1 MPPIDERLRRDLDRA
16 ARPSAPDSR
25 AQFEDVERRRARRTL
40 TRKVQTAALVTVVL
54 VGTAAGFS
62 ALLKN
67 FSGAQTP
74 AARTTTSSTPAAGA
88 TRSPVVLQE
97 IVLPDDP
104 TKVISVDGLGS
115 PVCRGSEIQGNFYG
129 GGTTYAYVFT
139 KARDT
144 GCPPAGG
151 GLQVLVVL
159 VPDATGRSSSLV
171 VTGPLDCQTADGVCY
186 VWADP
191 DIDGD
196 GKNEIAVVTTQG
208 ASTTFF
214 QLYEAVATPN
224 GWAVSPIVAPDG
236 APVSVAEGGSV
247 THQDGVNCYGPSNTF
262 IEWSASP
269 NADQTKY
276 VIHSQPYRLDGDYE
290 SSPGVFTTSRV
301 LQPLTPSDSTVDL
314 NTDQPMP
321 ADDVTSCGGS
331 IQNPSSP

>member
-1 MPPIDERLRRDLDRA
+1 MPPIDERLQRDLDRA
-16 ARPSAPDSR
+16 ARPSAPDSGAR
-25 AQFEDVERRRARRTL
+25 FEDVERRRARRTL

-54 VGTAAGFS
+54 VGTAAGFL
-62 ALLKN
+62 ALLRN
-67 FSGAQTP
+67 FSGAETP
-74 AARTTTSSTPAAGA
+74 ATQATTSPPTATA

-115 PVCRGSEIQGNFYG
+115 PVCRGSEIQGNFFG

-139 KARDT
+139 EASGA

-151 GLQVLVVL
+151 GLQVLVVV
-159 VPDATGRSSSLV
+159 VPDATGHSSSLV
-171 VTGPLDCQTADGVCY
+171 VTGPLDCHTADGVCY

-208 ASTTFF
+208 ASTMFF
-214 QLYEAVATPN
+214 QLYEVVTTPN

-247 THQDGVNCYGPSNTF
+247 THQDGVNCSGPSNSF
-262 IEWSASP
+262 IEWSASL

-276 VIHSQPYRLDGDYE
+276 LIHSQPYRLDGDYE
-290 SSPGVFTTSRV
+290 SGPGVFTTSRV

-314 NTDQPMP
+314 NTDQHMP
-321 ADDVTSCGGS
+321 ADDITSCGGS
-331 IQNPSSP
+331 IPNPPSP